1 MTHFSCRFYAKGSG
15 HVYLLFCTDLC
26 PNEAYAAHDCT
37 ILVQMTLGF
46 PHVVNLHHSGERLMN
61 HARINSCTLMGLT
74 PLRVEVEAHV
84 SAGLPGVQLVGL
96 VDTEVREARE
106 RVRCAL
112 LSCGLPFPHDRRIT
126 INLAPADL
134 PKDSGRFDLPIALA
148 LLVACGQLD
157 GSRLQHHVFA
167 AELALNG
174 ELRPVRAVLPMVLAC
189 ASQGWSWSWVL
200 PPTSAAEACRVPGAQ
215 IFQAS
220 HLNDVVAHFSSK
232 PSKSWSELEHA
243 APVTASVAPLDLSEV
258 RGHASAK
265 RALELA
271 AAGGHN
277 LLMSGPPGSGKSMLA
292 QRLPGLLPAAS
303 PQEALQIAAVH
314 SLAGLDVQAH
324 WGQRPWRAP
333 HHSATAPA
341 MVGGGSPPRPGEI
354 SLAHLGVLFLDE
366 FPEFRRQSLEA
377 LREPLENQRITI
389 SRSNWQIEMQADFQL
404 IAAMNPCP
412 CGHWGAPGR
421 TCRCTPDQIQRYQSR
436 LSGPLLDRIDL
447 HLEVPLIAPQEL
459 LHASAG
465 ESSAQVRLRCQQARA
480 RALKRQGC
488 SNARLAAS
496 NLQMLAWDANAQ
508 WHLQQAA
515 QRWHWSARAIHRCWR
530 VAMTIADLAQSDR
543 VQEEHL
549 IEALQYRQR
558 GSHSPALGAES

>member
-1 MTHFSCRFYAKGSG
+1 
-15 HVYLLFCTDLC
+15 
-26 PNEAYAAHDCT
+26 
-37 ILVQMTLGF
+37 
-46 PHVVNLHHSGERLMN
+46 MN
-61 HARINSCTLMGLT
+61 HARINSCALMGVR

-96 VDTEVREARE
+96 ADTEVREARE

-134 PKDSGRFDLPIALA
+134 PKGSGRFDLPIALA

-157 GSRLQHHVFA
+157 AGKLQHHVFA

-189 ASQGWSWSWVL
+189 ASQGWSWHWVL
-200 PPTSAAEACRVPGAQ
+200 PPASAAEACRVPGVRV
-215 IFQAS
+215 FQAN
-220 HLNDVVAHFSSK
+220 HLNDVVAHFN
-232 PSKSWSELEHA
+232 SKSTRGWIELEHA
-243 APVTASVAPLDLSEV
+243 ASVATRVPAPDLSEV
-258 RGHASAK
+258 RGHAGAK

-292 QRLPGLLPAAS
+292 QRLPGLLPEVSA
-303 PQEALQIAAVH
+303 PEALQIAAVH
-314 SLAGLDVQAH
+314 SLAGLDVQTT

-389 SRSNWQIEMQADFQL
+389 SRSNWQVEMEADFQL

-412 CGHWGAPGR
+412 CGQLGAVGR
-421 TCRCTPDQIQRYQSR
+421 LCRCTPDQIQRYQGR
-436 LSGPLLDRIDL
+436 LSVPLLDRIDL

-459 LHASAG
+459 LHANAG
-465 ESSAQVRLRCQQARA
+465 ESSASVKLRCQQART
-480 RALKRQGC
+480 RALQRQGC
-488 SNARLAAS
+488 SNARLGTS
-496 NLQMLAWDANAQ
+496 NLQVLPWEAAAQ
-508 WHLQQAA
+508 LTLQQAA
-515 QRWHWSARAIHRCWR
+515 QRWHLSARAIHRCWR
-530 VAMTIADLAQSDR
+530 VAMTIADLAQVDR
-543 VQEEHL
+543 VQESHL
-549 IEALQYRQR
+549 VEALQYRHR
-558 GSHSPALGAES
+558 GTSPATDNA

>member
-1 MTHFSCRFYAKGSG
+1 MS
-15 HVYLLFCTDLC
+15 
-26 PNEAYAAHDCT
+26 
-37 ILVQMTLGF
+37 
-46 PHVVNLHHSGERLMN
+46 
-61 HARINSCTLMGLT
+61 HARINSCALMGVR
-74 PLRVEVEAHV
+74 PQRVEVEAHV

-96 VDTEVREARE
+96 ADTEVREARE

-148 LLVACGQLD
+148 LLVASGHLNAN
-157 GSRLQHHVFA
+157 GLQHHVFA
-167 AELALNG
+167 AELALSG

-189 ASQGWSWSWVL
+189 ASQGWSWDWVL
-200 PPTSAAEACRVPGAQ
+200 PAASAAEACRVPGVRV
-215 IFQAS
+215 FQAL
-220 HLNDVVAHFSSK
+220 HLNDVIAHFNSK
-232 PSKSWSELEHA
+232 PSTGWAELEHA
-243 APVTASVAPLDLSEV
+243 APIATKTHALDLSEV
-258 RGHASAK
+258 RGHAAAK

-277 LLMSGPPGSGKSMLA
+277 LLLSGPPGSGKSMLA
-292 QRLPGLLPAAS
+292 QRLPGLLPDAS
-303 PQEALQIAAVH
+303 TQEALQIAAVH
-314 SLAGLDVQAH
+314 SLAGLDVQAT

-389 SRSNWQIEMQADFQL
+389 SRSNWQIEMEADFQL

-412 CGHWGAPGR
+412 CGQLGAVGR
-421 TCRCTPDQIQRYQSR
+421 LCRCTPDQIQRYQAR

-447 HLEVPLIAPQEL
+447 HLEVPLIPPHEL
-459 LHASAG
+459 LQASTG
-465 ESSAQVRLRCQQARA
+465 ESSAVVKSRCQQARA
-480 RALKRQGC
+480 RALQRQGC
-488 SNARLAAS
+488 SNARLSAS
-496 NLQMLAWDANAQ
+496 NLQVLPWDEAAQ
-508 WHLQQAA
+508 LILQQAA
-515 QRWHWSARAIHRCWR
+515 QRWHLSARAIHRCWR
-530 VAMTIADLAQSDR
+530 VAMTIADLAEADS
-543 VQEEHL
+543 VHESHL
-549 IEALQYRQR
+549 VEALQYRQR
-558 GSHSPALGAES
+558 GMSPALSHA

>member
-1 MTHFSCRFYAKGSG
+1 
-15 HVYLLFCTDLC
+15 
-26 PNEAYAAHDCT
+26 
-37 ILVQMTLGF
+37 
-46 PHVVNLHHSGERLMN
+46 MN
-61 HARINSCTLMGLT
+61 HARIYSCALMGVR
-74 PLRVEVEAHV
+74 PLQVEVEAHV
-84 SAGLPGVQLVGL
+84 GTGLPGVQLVGL
-96 VDTEVREARE
+96 ADTEVREARE

-157 GSRLQHHVFA
+157 ATGLQHHVFA

-189 ASQGWSWSWVL
+189 ASQGWSRSWVL
-200 PPTSAAEACRVPGAQ
+200 PPASAAEACRVPGIQ
-215 IFQAS
+215 VFQAS
-220 HLNDVVAHFSSK
+220 HLNDVIAHFSGK
-232 PSKSWSELEHA
+232 ASENWIELDHA
-243 APVTASVAPLDLSEV
+243 APTAAHAKGLDLNEV
-258 RGHASAK
+258 RGHAGAK

-292 QRLPGLLPAAS
+292 QRLPGLLPEVNA
-303 PQEALQIAAVH
+303 QEALQIAAMH
-314 SLAGLDVQAH
+314 SLAGMDVQAS
-324 WGQRPWRAP
+324 WGRRPWRAP
-333 HHSATAPA
+333 HHSTTAPA

-366 FPEFRRQSLEA
+366 LPEFRRPSLEA

-389 SRSNWQIEMQADFQL
+389 SRSKWQMEMEADFQL

-412 CGHWGAPGR
+412 CGQLGAMGR
-421 TCRCTPDQIQRYQSR
+421 TCRCTPDQIQRYQTR

-447 HLEVPLIAPQEL
+447 HLEVPLIPAAEL
-459 LHASAG
+459 LQASPG
-465 ESSAQVRLRCQQARA
+465 ERSATVKSRCQQARE
-480 RALKRQGC
+480 RALQRQGC
-488 SNARLAAS
+488 SNARLSASELQNLPWESAAR
-496 NLQMLAWDANAQ
+496 QT
-508 WHLQQAA
+508 LQQAA

-530 VAMTIADLAQSDR
+530 VAMTIADLAQSHC
-543 VQEEHL
+543 VQETHL
-549 IEALQYRQR
+549 VEALQYRYR
-558 GSHSPALGAES
+558 GAGAAQDLA